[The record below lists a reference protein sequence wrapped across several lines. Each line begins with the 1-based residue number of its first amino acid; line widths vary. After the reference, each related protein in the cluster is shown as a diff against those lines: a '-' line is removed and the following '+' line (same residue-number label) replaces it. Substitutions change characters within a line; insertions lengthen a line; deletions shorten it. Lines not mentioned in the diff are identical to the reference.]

1 MTENFQG
8 KLNQEECNNQRVQK
22 FVPVLEEN
30 LSVKN
35 GPKLSAKYLQDKTRK
50 TKQMQNIPLA
60 LEDIFKSTK
69 SVLGKCSAKE
79 DSTNTTT
86 SKVFSKSWKRKNLYS
101 TNTTFP
107 WLNFL

>member
-8 KLNQEECNNQRVQK
+8 ELHQEECNNQKVQK

-35 GPKLSAKYLQDKTRK
+35 APKLSAKYLQDKTCK
-50 TKQMQNIPLA
+50 TKQMQNIPLT

-69 SVLGKCSAKE
+69 SVLGKCSTKE
-79 DSTNTTT
+79 DSSNTTS
-86 SKVFSKSWKRKNLYS
+86 SKVFSKISNRKNLHS
-101 TNTTFP
+101 NNTTVP
-107 WLNFL
+107 WLKVL